1 MLVREIS
8 MKRLLGLWGLKS
20 RWITILFFPPLFTLL
35 MACQLYFIVYVVDWP
50 LWNASDCIWLLIC
63 LLSIYLFCYYFTHR
77 IFLIPTSCCILVCI
91 WFHTCLELP
100 RKISLDLGS
109 KVRRENLGN
118 WEKVF
123 YSPKM
128 TMNQIQWHC
137 QNIALVSESKWMS
150 KLNKELKVNE

>member
-20 RWITILFFPPLFTLL
+20 RWIAILFFPPLYITNGMPVIFYCVCGGLT
-35 MACQLYFIVYVVDWP
+35 IVE
-50 LWNASDCIWLLIC
+50 CIWLLIC
-63 LLSIYLFCYYFTHR
+63 LLFIYLFCYYFTHR